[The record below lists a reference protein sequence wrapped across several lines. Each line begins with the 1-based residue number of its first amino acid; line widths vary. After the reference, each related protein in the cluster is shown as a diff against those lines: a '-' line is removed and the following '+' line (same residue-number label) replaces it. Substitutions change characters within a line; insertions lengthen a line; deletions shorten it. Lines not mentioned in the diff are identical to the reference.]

1 MSQCGNIPRILLSV
15 DIHDLFFNHKDFFFF
30 YVKCPSVIYTVFQ
43 LSKLICLRFECLTN
57 RSEGLHLDG
66 AYMTDRGFRLVL
78 DNRTVA
84 FSLPEVVLSR
94 TFKSSCWFLW
104 SGTMFHQN
112 TITYLFLFKRGDIV
126 SLDWCSQSSY
136 RPVFLCWRN
145 TTKVHF

>member
-1 MSQCGNIPRILLSV
+1 MSRCGNIPRILFSV
-15 DIHDLFFNHKDFFFF
+15 DIHDVSFYHEGCCFFVVVVFFQ
-30 YVKCPSVIYTVFQ
+30 VIRCPSFMFTVFQ
-43 LSKLICLRFECLTN
+43 SSKLICLRFECLTN

-94 TFKSSCWFLW
+94 TFRSSCSFLL

-112 TITYLFLFKRGDIV
+112 TITYLFCLNMEI
-126 SLDWCSQSSY
+126 
-136 RPVFLCWRN
+136 
-145 TTKVHF
+145 